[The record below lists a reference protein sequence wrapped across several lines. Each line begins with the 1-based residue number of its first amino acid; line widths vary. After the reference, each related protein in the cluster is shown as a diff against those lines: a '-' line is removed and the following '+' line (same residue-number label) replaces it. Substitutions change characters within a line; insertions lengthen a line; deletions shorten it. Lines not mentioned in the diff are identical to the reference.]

1 MMNMTRS
8 RKTFLSFSLAAAMI
22 SATMAPASTAIF
34 DKTRFVADLGIAY
47 YCFHHWVSAP
57 AKNGAFASGAP
68 HRTASIVKAGGALLF
83 AVNRVKAANKIAH
96 TSKDKTLQKL
106 SAGLDEM
113 TSKFTS
119 LGTKFKSG
127 KMDAGDSKSLND
139 TFSNVDGEAKAN
151 KISIKDTPVA
161 VPGM

>member
-113 TSKFTS
+113 TSKF
-119 LGTKFKSG
+119 KSG